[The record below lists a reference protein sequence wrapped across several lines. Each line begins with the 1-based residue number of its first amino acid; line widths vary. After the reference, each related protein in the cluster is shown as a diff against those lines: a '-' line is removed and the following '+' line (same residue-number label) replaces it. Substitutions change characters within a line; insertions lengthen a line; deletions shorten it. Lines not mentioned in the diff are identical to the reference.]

1 MNNKRRLFI
10 ILIVAGVVL
19 LSGIATARGAER
31 VLRVGMVNSAPM
43 FDGDPRHN
51 QENLP
56 MQILR
61 YAAEKE
67 KWRLTFSETSLPDA
81 LTGLDRG
88 AYDLVAVVPFGK
100 GQALRHTYSR
110 ETVISSWAQ
119 IYGEEK
125 GTIKSPL
132 DLAGM
137 VLGVHHDDPY
147 NGEMRSLMRN
157 LNIPCKF
164 VEFNSYQEIFQGLE
178 KKWIQAGVVDRFFG
192 VVHDAEFPDLKK
204 TDIILSPMEYRFA
217 FPRVHDESILAA
229 LDYHVGVLK
238 KDPHSLYYRSIQA
251 APFRPDNA
259 IAARQVTQIK
269 WGLLA
274 ALVLL
279 SLAVI
284 ANMILR
290 WQVKVKTTALT
301 SKNNE
306 LRQEIA
312 MKRQAEGALYRQK
325 NYLTALH
332 ETSLDIIGRLDL
344 EDLLEKIVMRAGDLV
359 GTKDGFIYL
368 CNEHRHALRMEVA
381 IGAFSGQIGT
391 CIPRGVGL
399 TGKVIASGE
408 PMMMDDYANWPERLS
423 DHAFD
428 SLRAVMAVPLYFE
441 GTIQGVIGLGR
452 FTSAATFSSDEF
464 DVLNRF
470 GNLASIALN
479 NARLYAK
486 IEEELQ
492 QRIQAEEARQ
502 RLEEQLRQNQKMEAV
517 GRLAGGIAHDFNNIL
532 TPILGYAEMTWK
544 EYPSD
549 APLRERLERILAAG
563 CRGRDL
569 VAQILSF
576 SRRDDGKPIALEVG
590 SQVKEILKLLRA
602 SVPAHIEIVQ
612 QLTDEPIT
620 VMADLTDIHQIVMNL
635 CTNAAHSMRDK
646 GGRLEIT
653 LTDTVIDHIAA
664 ARHIDLKA
672 AAYACLSVA
681 DTGCG
686 MKPEIME
693 RMFEPFFTTGQKSGG
708 TGIGLAIVHGIVG
721 RLGGAIQV
729 YSEEGRG
736 SVFHVYLPRTDTT
749 MLTAGPTEAS
759 PSPQGRQEMILVVDD
774 EKSIADM
781 TDEMLSYLGYRVVS
795 TTSSD
800 TALDIFSSQPERFDL
815 IITDHNMP
823 RRTGIE
829 LATAIFPIRPDIP
842 VMLSTGYSDVRIE
855 DLAKSAGI
863 AGIIRKPYALDDLAQ
878 RVRGMIDAST
888 RTFQTDIPSGHLK
901 H

>member
-1 MNNKRRLFI
+1 MNDKSRIFFI
-10 ILIVAGVVL
+10 FMLVGAVFF
-19 LSGIATARGAER
+19 SGIATARGAER
-31 VLRVGMVNSAPM
+31 LLRIGMVNSAPM
-43 FDGDPRHN
+43 FGGDPRHH
-51 QENLP
+51 QESLP

-67 KWRLTFSETSLPDA
+67 KWRITFAETSLPDA

-88 AYDLVAVVPFGK
+88 AYDIVAVVPFRK
-100 GQALRHTYSR
+100 EQAMRYAYSR

-132 DLAGM
+132 DLAEM

-164 VEFNSYQEIFQGLE
+164 VEFNSYQEIFQALE

-192 VVHDAEFPDLKK
+192 MIHDAEFPELKK

-217 FPRVHDESILAA
+217 FPRVHDESILSA
-229 LDYHVGVLK
+229 LDYHVGELK
-238 KDPHSLYYRSIQA
+238 KDTRSLYYRSIQA
-251 APFRPDNA
+251 GPFLPVDSRTA
-259 IAARQVTQIK
+259 LQVKQVTR
-269 WGLLA
+269 GLTV

-279 SLAVI
+279 LLTVI
-284 ANMILR
+284 ATLILR
-290 WQVKVKTTALT
+290 WQVKVKTAALT
-301 SKNNE
+301 AKNDE
-306 LRQEIA
+306 LRREIA
-312 MKRQAEGALYRQK
+312 MRRQAEGALCRQK
-325 NYLTALH
+325 TYLTSLH

-344 EDLLEKIVMRAGDLV
+344 ADLLEKIVLRAGDLV

-368 CNEHRHALRMEVA
+368 PTEHRHTLRMEVA
-381 IGAFSGQIGT
+381 IGTFSGLIGT
-391 CIPRGVGL
+391 CLPQGVGL

-408 PMMMDDYANWPERLS
+408 PMLIDDYANWPERLS
-423 DHAFD
+423 DQAYD
-428 SLRAVMAVPLYFE
+428 SLHAVMAVPLYYE
-441 GTIQGVIGLGR
+441 GTIQGVIGLGH
-452 FTSAATFSSDEF
+452 FKATETFSSDEF

-470 GNLASIALN
+470 GNLAAIALN

-492 QRIQAEEARQ
+492 QRIQAENERK
-502 RLEEQLRQNQKMEAV
+502 RLEDQLRQSQKMEAI

-532 TPILGYAEMTWK
+532 TPILGYTEMTWK

-549 APLRERLERILAAG
+549 APLRDRLEKILAAG

-576 SRRDDGKPIALEVG
+576 SRSDDGKPIPLDVG
-590 SQVKEILKLLRA
+590 SQMKEILKLLRA

-612 QLTDEPIT
+612 KLTDEPII

-635 CTNAAHSMRDK
+635 CTNAAHAMRDK
-646 GGRLEIT
+646 GGRLEVT

-672 AAYACLSVA
+672 AAYACLRVA

-708 TGIGLAIVHGIVG
+708 TGIGLSIVHGIVG

-736 SVFHVYLPRTDTT
+736 SVFHVYLPRTDVA
-749 MLTAGPTEAS
+749 MLTAGPPEVS
-759 PSPQGRQEMILVVDD
+759 PSPQGRQEMILIVDD

-800 TALDIFSSQPERFDL
+800 TALDIFRSQPEQFNL
-815 IITDHNMP
+815 VITDHNMP
-823 RRTGIE
+823 HRTGIE

-842 VMLSTGYSDVRIE
+842 VMLSTGYSDIRIE
-855 DLAKSAGI
+855 SLAKSAGI
-863 AGIIRKPYALDDLAQ
+863 TGIIRKPYALDDLAQ
-878 RVRGMIDAST
+878 RVRSMIDASMT
-888 RTFQTDIPSGHLK
+888 TSITIP
-901 H
+901 

>member
-1 MNNKRRLFI
+1 MNNKNRLFFVL
-10 ILIVAGVVL
+10 ILAGTIFFT
-19 LSGIATARGAER
+19 GIATIHGAER
-31 VLRVGMVNSAPM
+31 LLRIGMVNSAPM
-43 FDGDPRHN
+43 LSGDSRHN
-51 QENLP
+51 QESLP
-56 MQILR
+56 IQILR

-67 KWRLTFSETSLPDA
+67 KWRLAFVDTSLPDA
-81 LTGLDRG
+81 LAGLDRG
-88 AYDLVAVVPFGK
+88 AHDLVAVVPFGREK
-100 GQALRHTYSR
+100 AIRYAYSR
-110 ETVISSWAQ
+110 ETVISSWGQ
-119 IYGEEK
+119 IYAEEK
-125 GTIKSPL
+125 GSVKSPL
-132 DLAGM
+132 DLSGM
-137 VLGVHHDDPY
+137 VIGVHRDDPY

-164 VEFNSYQEIFQGLE
+164 LEFNSYQEVFQALD
-178 KKWIQAGVVDRFFG
+178 KKYIQAGVVDRFFG
-192 VVHDAEFPDLKK
+192 VIHDAEFPELKK
-204 TDIILSPMEYRFA
+204 TDIILSPMEYRYA
-217 FPRVHDESILAA
+217 FPKIHDESILSA
-229 LDYHVGVLK
+229 LDYHVGELK
-238 KDPHSLYYRSIQA
+238 KDPHSLYYRSIQGG
-251 APFRPDNA
+251 PFLPADPKTA
-259 IAARQVTQIK
+259 LQARQVK
-269 WGLLA
+269 RGLVA
-274 ALVLL
+274 ALALL
-279 SLAVI
+279 SLTAI
-284 ANMILR
+284 AILILR
-290 WQVKVKTTALT
+290 WQVKVKTAALT
-301 SKNNE
+301 GKNEE
-306 LRQEIA
+306 LRREIA
-312 MKRQAEGALYRQK
+312 MRRQAEEALCRQK
-325 NYLTALH
+325 NYLTSLH
-332 ETSLDIIGRLDL
+332 ETSLDIIGRLNL
-344 EDLLEKIVMRAGDLV
+344 ADLLEKIILRAGDLV

-368 CNEHRHALRMEVA
+368 PTEHRHTLRMEVA
-381 IGAFSGQIGT
+381 IGAFSGLIGT
-391 CIPRGVGL
+391 CIPQGVGL

-408 PMMMDDYANWPERLS
+408 PMLIDDYASWPERLS
-423 DHAFD
+423 DHAYD
-428 SLRAVMAVPLYFE
+428 SLGAVMAVPLYYE
-441 GTIQGVIGLGR
+441 GTIQGVIGLGH
-452 FTSAATFSSDEF
+452 FDAAKSFSSDEF
-464 DVLNRF
+464 GVLNRF
-470 GNLASIALN
+470 GNLAAIALN

-492 QRIQAEEARQ
+492 QRIQAEKERK
-502 RLEEQLRQNQKMEAV
+502 RLEDQLRQNQKMEAI

-549 APLRERLERILAAG
+549 APLRDRLEKILAAG

-576 SRRDDGKPIALEVG
+576 SRSDDGKPIPLNVG

-612 QLTDEPIT
+612 QLADEPII

-635 CTNAAHSMRDK
+635 CTNAAQAMRDK

-686 MKPEIME
+686 MKTDIME

-708 TGIGLAIVHGIVG
+708 TGIGLSIVHGIVG

-736 SVFHVYLPRTDTT
+736 SVFHVYLPRTDTA
-749 MLTAGPTEAS
+749 MLTAEPLEAS

-781 TDEMLSYLGYRVVS
+781 TDEMLSYIGYRVVS

-800 TALDIFSSQPERFDL
+800 KALDIFRSQPGQFDL

-829 LATAIFPIRPDIP
+829 LATAIFSIRPDIP
-842 VMLSTGYSDVRIE
+842 IMLSTGYSDVRIE
-855 DLAKSAGI
+855 DQAKSAGI
-863 AGIIRKPYALDDLAQ
+863 TGLIRKPYALDDLTQ
-878 RVRGMIDAST
+878 KVRGMIDASVT
-888 RTFQTDIPSGHLK
+888 TSLQA
-901 H
+901 